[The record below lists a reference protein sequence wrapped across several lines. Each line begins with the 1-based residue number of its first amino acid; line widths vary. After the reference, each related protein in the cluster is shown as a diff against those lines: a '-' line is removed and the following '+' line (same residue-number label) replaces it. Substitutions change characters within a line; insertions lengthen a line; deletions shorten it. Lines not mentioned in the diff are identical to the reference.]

1 MSGNG
6 QHVDGEVT
14 VRPPHNDRHKK
25 KIVLGEFGGSVPKC
39 HLDVMARSR
48 SACEQRRF
56 MDAMLD
62 GVLPSRPEG
71 PRVEE
76 LADGKASRC
85 QAAPVGRF
93 RPIVCGARA
102 GGSCGSEGT

>member
-1 MSGNG
+1 MIA
-6 QHVDGEVT
+6 T
-14 VRPPHNDRHKK
+14 KK
-25 KIVLGEFGGSVPKC
+25 NVLGEFGGSVPKC

-62 GVLPSRPEG
+62 GVLVL
-71 PRVEE
+71 VEE